1 MFHVQ
6 GTKRRASQDSDFC
19 SLGPPAKIQKQDSL
33 RSEEDVEPKE
43 PINSAEASEDIESQL
58 SLASQPSQ
66 NEPAVVLSSPD
77 ELAAAEQE
85 GTEPLKSEA
94 MIENDDDSVFAEPPE
109 EEKVNIESS
118 DPSSILP
125 STTSGD
131 SDEMM
136 ALTEAAIQTECH
148 SPTMRVGSPEIPL
161 QSSGQAMETVFESAR
176 RASLEEDDERG
187 VSVRTSVSS
196 DDGEED
202 MEEVEEEEGGGGGGE
217 VVDDGGGA
225 DHRTSL
231 AESMEMQG
239 QPTATLLHD
248 HSYFSQSKLLSSS
261 ASRSASEPHSSA
273 AIQSTAGLDD
283 HAYCNLGAYNK
294 SVSEHMRSDE
304 TLNDLRC
311 KLSANAQDH
320 NYCRVSSPDA
330 SPSQQQQEQQEPL
343 AVPGVPEPDT
353 VESQELFS
361 VDHASLPNYSSS
373 VDTID
378 IVTGAPQSCSGS
390 PPVREDGVMSVGC
403 QISPDCTEVSVGTE
417 GLHISADT
425 TDISLSTSH
434 VSLDSS
440 LKSVIDSMSEQ
451 DDLSSGTLWRL
462 QQQLLRGLSLVSSRM
477 ERFCSDTSSD
487 IHDM

>member
-1 MFHVQ
+1 MQ

-19 SLGPPAKIQKQDSL
+19 SLGPPAKIQKQHSL
-33 RSEEDVEPKE
+33 RSEDNVEPKV
-43 PINSAEASEDIESQL
+43 PIDSTEVSEDTESQL

-77 ELAAAEQE
+77 ELAVGDQK
-85 GTEPLKSEA
+85 GNKPLKLEA
-94 MIENDDDSVFAEPPE
+94 MIENDDDSVFAEPSE
-109 EEKVNIESS
+109 EEKVNI

-125 STTSGD
+125 STMSGD

-136 ALTEAAIQTECH
+136 ALTEAAMQTECH

-161 QSSGQAMETVFESAR
+161 QSSSQAMETVLESAR

-202 MEEVEEEEGGGGGGE
+202 MEEVEVEEGGGGGGE

-231 AESMEMQG
+231 AENMETQG

-248 HSYFSQSKLLSSS
+248 HSYFSQSKALSSS
-261 ASRSASEPHSSA
+261 ASRSVSEPHSSA
-273 AIQSTAGLDD
+273 AIQSTAGLD

-320 NYCRVSSPDA
+320 NYCRISSPDA

-378 IVTGAPQSCSGS
+378 IVITGAPQRCSGS
-390 PPVREDGVMSVGC
+390 PPVREDGVISVGC

-417 GLHISADT
+417 GLHISADA
-425 TDISLSTSH
+425 TDISLSTSR

-440 LKSVIDSMSEQ
+440 LKSIIDSMSEQ